1 MSDPIDDAGA
11 GVGTLLER
19 TRSEE
24 WARYT
29 PQAAEVRRRG
39 VALRRRRYVGAP
51 VGVVGLAAVLAGG
64 VVVGTEGMSATKKN
78 SATGDVHGA
87 VAATTASPKPMPPG
101 LLGDY
106 SKLLQGAVEIGSGS
120 LGAHLWSVK
129 VVVFDS
135 PADLLKVWPL
145 GPGSGPLNL
154 PASGPVYVTVNYDHQ
169 QQGGIRSVGMPAN
182 PPVIPDGKPA
192 VVDPWYAAS
201 MGVVNAVVDSRV
213 DHYAVTMGGITSTY
227 QTVAVKGFRFITFP
241 VTGPGD
247 VTRIVAYDAAGKV
260 LDQKDGRF
268 LPAGV
273 FPYELPPNDPRK
285 ASGPWA

>member
-1 MSDPIDDAGA
+1 MSEPIDDAGA
-11 GVGTLLER
+11 GLGTVFER
-19 TRSEE
+19 TRAEQ

-39 VALRRRRYVGAP
+39 LALRRRRYVGTP

-64 VVVGTEGMSATKKN
+64 VVVGTEGASAG
-78 SATGDVHGA
+78 GDSDTQGA
-87 VAATTASPKPMPPG
+87 AAGTTASPVPPG

-120 LGAHLWSVK
+120 LGHHVWSVK

-135 PADLLKVWPL
+135 PSDLIKVWPL
-145 GPGSGPLNL
+145 GPKSGPLNL
-154 PASGPVYVTVNYDHQ
+154 PTSGPVCLTVSYDRQ
-169 QQGGIRSVGMPAN
+169 KQGGIRPVGVPAD

-192 VVDPWYAAS
+192 VVDPWYAAD

-213 DHYAVTMGGITSTY
+213 DHYAVTSGGNTTTY
-227 QTVAVKGFRFITFP
+227 RTVLVKGFRFITFP

-260 LDQKDGRF
+260 LDQKDGHF
-268 LPAGV
+268 LPTGV
-273 FPYELPPNDPRK
+273 FPYQLPPNDPRT
-285 ASGPWA
+285 ASGPWV